1 MEQDKTEQ
9 AIAEHLFRY
18 YGLQGSLER
27 LAGQNL
33 NYQVTAPDGE
43 RYVFKINLEDDP
55 GGTSDM
61 EFALLEHARNAGFSC
76 NLPGIIKTY
85 NKKKETGIKIPV
97 YGLCRSRLMTLIDGV
112 VLEKISNIS
121 TELLKNCGKTLA
133 AFDQALV
140 GFDHPAAHL
149 AGAWE
154 LPQAG
159 QHRGKLNSIND
170 PVLRER
176 VAWAFDRWQEVQA
189 SLIGLPQQV
198 IHGDANKEN
207 ILVKGD
213 RVSGLVDFGDACFSP
228 RICEL
233 AICLAYLMMDQDDPL
248 AAAECVIAGYD
259 EVIEL
264 HDREREV
271 LFPLVCGRLAVSICM
286 ASSRLESEPENT
298 NLFVSLEPAMS
309 LLSKLEEIGETGLS

>member
-18 YGLQGSLER
+18 YGLQGSLKR

-33 NYQVTAPDGE
+33 NYQVTAPGGE
-43 RYVFKINLEDDP
+43 RYVFKITVEDAP
-55 GGTSDM
+55 GGVSEM
-61 EFALLEHARNAGFSC
+61 EFALLEHARNAGLSC

-85 NKKKETGIKIPV
+85 NKKNETGINIPI
-97 YGLCRSRLMTLIDGV
+97 YGLSQSRLMSFVDGD
-112 VLEKISNIS
+112 VLENIGNIS
-121 TELLKNCGKTLA
+121 EELLKNCGKTLA
-133 AFDQALV
+133 AFDQSLV

-149 AGAWE
+149 GGAWE

-159 QHRGKLNSIND
+159 RHRDKLDSIDD
-170 PVLRER
+170 PVLRKR
-176 VAWAFDRWQEVQA
+176 TAWAFDRWEEVQVT
-189 SLIGLPQQV
+189 LTGLPKQV

-233 AICLAYLMMDQDDPL
+233 AICLAYLMMDRDDPM
-248 AAAECVIAGYD
+248 AAAGSVIAGYNGM
-259 EVIEL
+259 IEL
-264 HDREREV
+264 LDQEREV

-286 ASSRLESEPENT
+286 ASSRLRKEPENT
-298 NLFVSLEPAMS
+298 NLFVSLEPAMG
-309 LLSKLEEIGETGLS
+309 LLEQLQEIGIQRD